1 MFYRLPL
8 GWSLSQKTRSII
20 GHESGRFWDCEPGS
34 EYNQTRSF
42 LSNSDC
48 IQLRVN
54 FLLKGA
60 LSAAMADLQQAET
73 YKASFSSQPPKKLQA
88 ETLLRCYETW
98 WDDQQ
103 RQAWQANNSGSTRA
117 RLTASLN
124 YQRKYFSFYQTE
136 QIRDLLREWD
146 ELGNKEVHPN
156 MLAYVLASLSVD
168 TQEFRRAAEFLSFE
182 SESLLNQVW
191 GKRLR
196 EIDDANA
203 RKTPPLPPIDRSKL
217 LNNPTELAQLVWDK
231 RYGNLSI
238 EDTWK
243 YRARGL
249 FQIVGREQYD
259 RFSRLI
265 GYNLIENP
273 DAVWNRRASARIAF
287 AHYLNWI
294 NPTTRKKLADFV
306 KQDTPDWKSARL
318 NDTEAPTGNVSG
330 VSDRSNM
337 FLRCI
342 GEATKD

>member
-1 MFYRLPL
+1 
-8 GWSLSQKTRSII
+8 
-20 GHESGRFWDCEPGS
+20 
-34 EYNQTRSF
+34 
-42 LSNSDC
+42 
-48 IQLRVN
+48 
-54 FLLKGA
+54 
-60 LSAAMADLQQAET
+60 
-73 YKASFSSQPPKKLQA
+73 
-88 ETLLRCYETW
+88 
-98 WDDQQ
+98 
-103 RQAWQANNSGSTRA
+103 
-117 RLTASLN
+117 
-124 YQRKYFSFYQTE
+124 
-136 QIRDLLREWD
+136 LLREWD

-306 KQDTPDWKSARL
+306 KQDTPDWKGARL